1 MPQRPGDGAG
11 RRRHGPP
18 RSPRPSR
25 LFRVLP
31 GLSRSGNYVLGMAL
45 ALLFGAAQLPPFNA
59 VPAGAA
65 QPRAGQLA
73 GAAPVVAPRERPPAD
88 VGPVRHIA
96 ESRAIVAATTRT
108 LEPEQLTGY
117 HWPLRY
123 ATITTWFAPTS
134 GGFVVIGGRRIHD
147 GLDLATSC
155 GDTVR
160 AAHDGTVLHAGR
172 EFDRYIGY
180 SVPPEGFLKSLKSG
194 TGLGI
199 LPIVVVVDDG
209 NGYRSAYVHLSSTRV
224 RQGQRIRAGQ
234 PIGIEGATGHAT
246 GCHLHYELIRM
257 DGSFQAVAP
266 ELVKAA
272 RYPPFVRERVD
283 PLRVFS
289 FLERGAPRQIP
300 GIPPP
305 LPPIR

>member
-11 RRRHGPP
+11 RRSHGAP
-18 RSPRPSR
+18 RSSRPSR

-31 GLSRSGNYVLGMAL
+31 GLSRGGNYALGLAL
-45 ALLFGAAQLPPFNA
+45 AVLFGAAQLPPFNA
-59 VPAGAA
+59 TPAGAA
-65 QPRAGQLA
+65 QPRTQL
-73 GAAPVVAPRERPPAD
+73 GADARVSAPGEKPPTGS
-88 VGPVRHIA
+88 GPVRHIS
-96 ESRAIVAATTRT
+96 ESRAIVAATSRT

-117 HWPLRY
+117 RWPLRY
-123 ATITTWFAPTS
+123 ASITTWFAPTAA
-134 GGFVVIGGRRIHD
+134 GFVVINGRRVHD

-160 AAHDGTVLHAGR
+160 AAHDGIVLHAGR

-209 NGYRSAYVHLSSTRV
+209 NGYRSAYVHLSSTTV
-224 RQGQRIRAGQ
+224 RNGQRIRAGQ

-257 DGSFQAVAP
+257 DGDFQAVAP

-283 PLRVFS
+283 PLRVLS
-289 FLERGAPRQIP
+289 FLERGAPRQLP

>member
-1 MPQRPGDGAG
+1 
-11 RRRHGPP
+11 
-18 RSPRPSR
+18 
-25 LFRVLP
+25 
-31 GLSRSGNYVLGMAL
+31 MAL

-65 QPRAGQLA
+65 QPHGTRLAAG
-73 GAAPVVAPRERPPAD
+73 PRVGTGERPPSD

-96 ESRAIVAATTRT
+96 ESRAIVAATSRT

-134 GGFVVIGGRRIHD
+134 GGFVVIDGRRVHD

-160 AAHDGTVLHAGR
+160 AAHDGVVLHAGR

-224 RQGQRIRAGQ
+224 RPGQRIRAGQ
-234 PIGIEGATGHAT
+234 PIGVEGATGHAT

-257 DGSFQAVAP
+257 DGVFQAVAP
-266 ELVKAA
+266 DLVKAA

-283 PLRVFS
+283 PLRVLS
-289 FLERGAPRQIP
+289 FLERGAPRQLP

>member
-1 MPQRPGDGAG
+1 
-11 RRRHGPP
+11 
-18 RSPRPSR
+18 
-25 LFRVLP
+25 
-31 GLSRSGNYVLGMAL
+31 MAL

-59 VPAGAA
+59 PPAGAA
-65 QPRAGQLA
+65 DPHNGLADAASRGPRQ
-73 GAAPVVAPRERPPAD
+73 RPPSD

-134 GGFVVIGGRRIHD
+134 GGFVVIDDRRVHD

-160 AAHDGTVLHAGR
+160 AAHDGMVLHAGR

-209 NGYRSAYVHLSSTRV
+209 NGYRSAYVHLSSTQV
-224 RQGQRIRAGQ
+224 RPGQRIRAGQ

-257 DGSFQAVAP
+257 DGVFQAVAP
-266 ELVKAA
+266 DLVKAA

-283 PLRVFS
+283 PLRVLS
-289 FLERGAPRQIP
+289 FLERGAPRQLP